1 MTDLFHGANL
11 EMKTGDLQMK
21 SAVSEFPKNQTLKVQ
36 ALDCARK
43 LATNCHVRRLV
54 ETYFSHVRR
63 PVLYPAE
70 LRARCAAGLRRSA
83 PQNSWSGREDLNLR
97 PSAPKA
103 DALPDCATPRP
114 ARILTATLRG
124 ATQWSFAPAAARA
137 GSLITTGRLNHHR
150 RTLDFERSCERILP

>member
-1 MTDLFHGANL
+1 
-11 EMKTGDLQMK
+11 MKTGDLQMN
-21 SAVSEFPKNQTLKVQ
+21 SAGSEFPKNQTLKVQ

-124 ATQWSFAPAAARA
+124 ATQWSFAPGKEGKSFARSGSSHQLRHELETNYHCPANHYRPAESPLA
-137 GSLITTGRLNHHR
+137 GT
-150 RTLDFERSCERILP
+150 